1 MTKAERNTYVP
12 LIVPTRWNPSLLKSH
27 GRRCPRGHS
36 QLYFF
41 TNLGLGRSVNDRG
54 HLKELF
60 TAPLWQLGPEK
71 LTNQDEPGQPLT
83 MRKPQMHLR
92 HLRTL
97 RTKLKKLKKARSK
110 KKMASEMENNSRN
123 LCKKFLRRIN

>member
-12 LIVPTRWNPSLLKSH
+12 LIVSTRWNPSLLKSH
-27 GRRCPRGHS
+27 GRRCPRGHF

-110 KKMASEMENNSRN
+110 KKWLRKWKTTHETCARN
-123 LCKKFLRRIN
+123 FLRRIN